1 MNHDSITL
9 SSRIKKNKKCVNRA
23 TCLVFYINKIS
34 LTGAS
39 SNFLC
44 FRVFNLRLMYHITL
58 QVSVITILPL
68 KPTKI
73 GPKGGGR
80 GIPRLRKF
88 VVAKSLREYHTL
100 IETVPTN
107 IYLFNFHR
115 R

>member
-44 FRVFNLRLMYHITL
+44 FRVFNLRLMYHMTTVNTTSIRNYYFTPKTD
-58 QVSVITILPL
+58 QNWPKRGRKGNPQIEEVCGSKKSARVS
-68 KPTKI
+68 
-73 GPKGGGR
+73 
-80 GIPRLRKF
+80 
-88 VVAKSLREYHTL
+88 
-100 IETVPTN
+100 
-107 IYLFNFHR
+107 YLVR
-115 R
+115 